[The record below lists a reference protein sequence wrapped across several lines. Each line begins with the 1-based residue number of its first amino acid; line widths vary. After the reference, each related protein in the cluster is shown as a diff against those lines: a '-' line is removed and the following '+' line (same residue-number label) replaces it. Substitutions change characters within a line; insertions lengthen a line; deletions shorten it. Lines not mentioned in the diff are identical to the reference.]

1 MAKNQKH
8 EKKQSEQHGDKVEIS
23 AEGRQ
28 TCEEEL
34 AKGKCKEANET
45 TGADVVQSEAI
56 GVKQDEKASKSQQG
70 RNCSSDSS
78 SSDASSSKQGEEP
91 SVEELSK
98 EVGKWKN
105 EYLRKAADFEN
116 YRKRMIKEK
125 KDAIDYAN
133 ETILQDLVNVL
144 DDFDRG
150 IDAAEK
156 YATEFLEF
164 DKEDVQNLNILSEAY
179 IAQKKYSES
188 EKFFLPLAQKGNS
201 QAQYLL
207 ALGYYYTDNLKEAE
221 TWAKKALSEAEKRKH
236 SDNTRAVKELLSFIN
251 SKAKMQNKK

>member
-45 TGADVVQSEAI
+45 TGADVVQSDAT

-78 SSDASSSKQGEEP
+78 SSDASSPKQGEEP

-156 YATEFLEF
+156 YATDEVKPHLQGFQMIRYQLYSMLESKYALKCYKSEGEAF
-164 DKEDVQNLNILSEAY
+164 DPNIHDVKATRESEDVEV
-179 IAQKKYSES
+179 
-188 EKFFLPLAQKGNS
+188 
-201 QAQYLL
+201 
-207 ALGYYYTDNLKEAE
+207 E
-221 TWAKKALSEAEKRKH
+221 TVE
-236 SDNTRAVKELLSFIN
+236 KELLKGYKLHDRVIRVAQVETV
-251 SKAKMQNKK
+251 KPKK